1 MSRPPSPSG
10 RGGDGVG
17 FLITDI
23 TRLMRRRFA
32 EELKAGRVRQ
42 VAVTSAKRFP
52 PLPDVPAVAEAGF
65 PAFDISG
72 WWGLLAPAALPRE
85 ILSRV
90 HAETLKAMEQ
100 RDTRDK
106 LTAQGIVV
114 ITNTPEQFA
123 AYIRSEIGNW
133 SRIVAAS
140 GARID

>member
-1 MSRPPSPSG
+1 
-10 RGGDGVG
+10 
-17 FLITDI
+17 
-23 TRLMRRRFA
+23 
-32 EELKAGRVRQ
+32 
-42 VAVTSAKRFP
+42 
-52 PLPDVPAVAEAGF
+52 
-65 PAFDISG
+65 
-72 WWGLLAPAALPRE
+72 
-85 ILSRV
+85 V